1 MKTAPLPTALCAV
14 ALLATTAPGIAAGS
28 EDEALAEIRE
38 ATERYKDIEVARDD
52 GYIRDPDDHCVT
64 AKAEGFPPQLGAMGV
79 HYLRPDLLAITETES
94 RVAGDGT
101 HTDFTQ
107 PGVLVYEPQADGSL
121 ELVAVENLVFAE
133 AWRASGHES
142 PPTFHGNEY
151 YYMIDNPRTD
161 VDEAH
166 GFRPHYELHIWLY
179 RDNPNGLYA
188 QFNPNV
194 TCEHHEEAD
203 ES

>member
-79 HYLRPDLLAITETES
+79 HYLRPDLLGIAETES

-101 HTDFTQ
+101 HTDFTP

-133 AWRASGHES
+133 AW
-142 PPTFHGNEY
+142 PPQDMKARRRSTGTNT
-151 YYMIDNPRTD
+151 IT
-161 VDEAH
+161 
-166 GFRPHYELHIWLY
+166 
-179 RDNPNGLYA
+179 
-188 QFNPNV
+188 
-194 TCEHHEEAD
+194 
-203 ES
+203 